1 MASTKLLGF
10 FLLPVYSCDFDPDL
24 TLTLLSF
31 IPSVPRD
38 PVEGVHLM
46 RGLRARTRG
55 SRQVTRNPES
65 RLPRAAEEELG
76 SCEGTSGAPRVC
88 GRGWKPRVGLRQLLT
103 YIVSPMQGE
112 TMQKVPHSVPQFFP
126 LEFQYGLWGG
136 CPRDRSFAGLLSSRT
151 SNLPGADPQRSAARA
166 RA

>member
-65 RLPRAAEEELG
+65 RLPRAAEEELARLLRRDLG
-76 SCEGTSGAPRVC
+76 GPSCMWEGVETQSWALPTFN
-88 GRGWKPRVGLRQLLT
+88 LHSFT
-103 YIVSPMQGE
+103 Y
-112 TMQKVPHSVPQFFP
+112 
-126 LEFQYGLWGG
+126 
-136 CPRDRSFAGLLSSRT
+136 AG
-151 SNLPGADPQRSAARA
+151 
-166 RA
+166 